1 MPGADRFRP
10 IRMTRSPR
18 GSAASQLNDH
28 WQEAYMTRE
37 EMEALAA
44 AIAPIVA
51 LEVAREV
58 FGRVGT
64 KRGRELLDASEL
76 ARVLGVERDWIYE
89 HQDQL
94 GAIRL
99 GNGRRPRLR
108 FELTRA
114 VHALDE
120 LPAARGPRRAGV
132 HQGVP
137 VPRRRRTGGGRR

>member
-1 MPGADRFRP
+1 
-10 IRMTRSPR
+10 MTR
-18 GSAASQLNDH
+18 
-28 WQEAYMTRE
+28 QET
-37 EMEALAA
+37 EALAA

-58 FGRVGT
+58 IGRIGA
-64 KRGRELLDASEL
+64 KREREFLDASEL
-76 ARVLGVERDWIYE
+76 ARVLGVERDWVYE

-114 VHALDE
+114 VQALDD
-120 LPAARGPRRAGV
+120 LPAARGARPAGV

-137 VPRRRRTGGGRR
+137 VPRRRQARGRRR

>member
-1 MPGADRFRP
+1 
-10 IRMTRSPR
+10 
-18 GSAASQLNDH
+18 
-28 WQEAYMTRE
+28 MTRE

-58 FGRVGT
+58 IGRIGA
-64 KRGRELLDASEL
+64 KQEREFLDASEL
-76 ARVLGVERDWIYE
+76 ARVLAVERDWIYE

-99 GNGRRPRLR
+99 GDGRRPRLR

-114 VHALDE
+114 VEALDA
-120 LPAARGPRRAGV
+120 LPAARGVRLADV

-137 VPRRRRTGGGRR
+137 VPRRRRTGGRRR

>member
-1 MPGADRFRP
+1 
-10 IRMTRSPR
+10 MTRK
-18 GSAASQLNDH
+18 
-28 WQEAYMTRE
+28 ET
-37 EMEALAA
+37 EALAA

-58 FGRVGT
+58 IGRIGA
-64 KRGRELLDASEL
+64 KRERELLDASEL

-114 VHALDE
+114 VEALDE
-120 LPAARGPRRAGV
+120 LAAARGQRLGGV
-132 HQGVP
+132 QAGVP
-137 VPRRRRTGGGRR
+137 VPRRRRTGGRRR